1 MIQTR
6 IQIKGI
12 LDPSWAD
19 WFGEMEIKLDR
30 TGDTILTGNLTD
42 KSAVYGVVSR
52 LSSLGI
58 TLVSMTCQEEKT
70 DLSHLISN
78 HKKNEI

>member
-12 LDPSWAD
+12 LDQSWAD
-19 WFGEMEIKLDR
+19 WFGEMEIQFDQS
-30 TGDTILTGNLTD
+30 GDSILIGNLPD
-42 KSAVYGVVSR
+42 KSAVYGMVSR

-58 TLVSMTCQEEKT
+58 TLISLTCQEEKT
-70 DLSHLISN
+70 DIPLNI
-78 HKKNEI
+78 EIENNDN

>member
-1 MIQTR
+1 MIQTK

-19 WFGEMEIKLDR
+19 WFGEMEIQLGHS
-30 TGDTILTGNLTD
+30 GDTILTGNLPD

-52 LSSLGI
+52 LSSIGI
-58 TLVSMTCQEEKT
+58 TLISLTCQEEKT
-70 DLSHLISN
+70 DLSNSTKL
-78 HKKNEI
+78 KK